1 MSCSIQ
7 SLCIMVS
14 WCGQVR
20 NPTPGQSLAPGQ
32 TRALDGGA
40 SGVSRNAKTGAL
52 TPQTPVPQVARPA
65 GASPPPTSFAY
76 RGAKGA
82 VATAAVSPLSQNL
95 VAISAKLFFGCADH
109 DVVQKRFIQLGQGT
123 MLHCD
128 SSCLDQAGK
137 RQILFRLCALFMRS
151 HCKALV

>member
-1 MSCSIQ
+1 M
-7 SLCIMVS
+7 MVS

-32 TRALDGGA
+32 TLALDGGA

-65 GASPPPTSFAY
+65 GASSPPTSFAY

-82 VATAAVSPLSQNL
+82 VATAAVSPVSQNL
-95 VAISAKLFFGCADH
+95 AAIVQSFSLVALMWYRSC
-109 DVVQKRFIQLGQGT
+109 IQLGRGT

-128 SSCLDQAGK
+128 SSCLIRQESDRSSSVSAPCQA
-137 RQILFRLCALFMRS
+137 QSL
-151 HCKALV
+151 

>member
-1 MSCSIQ
+1 MI
-7 SLCIMVS
+7 VS
-14 WCGQVR
+14 WCGQVH

-52 TPQTPVPQVARPA
+52 TPQTPVPQLARPA

-82 VATAAVSPLSQNL
+82 VATAAVSPPTQNL
-95 VAISAKLFFGCADH
+95 AGLVQTSSWLRCH
-109 DVVQKRFIQLGQGT
+109 DVIQKRFVQVGRGT

-128 SSCLDQAGK
+128 SSCLARHQSD
-137 RQILFRLCALFMRS
+137 RS
-151 HCKALV
+151 PSISLPC

>member
-1 MSCSIQ
+1 MIVSC
-7 SLCIMVS
+7 
-14 WCGQVR
+14 CGQVR

-32 TRALDGGA
+32 MRALDGGA

-82 VATAAVSPLSQNL
+82 VATASVSPPTQNL
-95 VAISAKLFFGCADH
+95 AGLVQTSSWLRCH
-109 DVVQKRFIQLGQGT
+109 DVIQKRFIQVGRDT
-123 MLHCD
+123 MLHCH
-128 SSCLDQAGK
+128 SSCLA
-137 RQILFRLCALFMRS
+137 RHQIDRS
-151 HCKALV
+151 PPISLPC